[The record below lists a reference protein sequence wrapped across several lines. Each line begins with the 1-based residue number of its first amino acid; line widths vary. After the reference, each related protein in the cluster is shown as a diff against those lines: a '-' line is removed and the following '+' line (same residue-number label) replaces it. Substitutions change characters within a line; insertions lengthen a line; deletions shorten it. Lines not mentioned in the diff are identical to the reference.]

1 MNKASLGCSHLTA
14 ANHESAVGRIGHQS
28 GRMVRHNWTIVGILA
43 VEEMEEELVA
53 FSGNAGFARI
63 SMQSL
68 VAAPRCFSRPAARDH
83 LSLLFPPQISD
94 SDVNH
99 MS

>member
-1 MNKASLGCSHLTA
+1 MMNKASLGCSHLTA
-14 ANHESAVGRIGHQS
+14 ANHESAVGRIGHQKRAYGSAQLDYCGHLS
-28 GRMVRHNWTIVGILA
+28 GGGDGGVCSY
-43 VEEMEEELVA
+43 
-53 FSGNAGFARI
+53 SGNVGFARI
-63 SMQSL
+63 PMQSL